1 MKYLLQ
7 KCFIELLIKTMT
19 IFSVKDFES
28 INAGSKLGG
37 QINIFT
43 FSKFRWQIRAS
54 KAAFNILIHALII
67 QQLKSY
73 NLNESK
79 MKSLLQKRLIK
90 LLIKPITI
98 FSVICFYFETTN
110 GGSKLG
116 EKTLVFIFSNLVTK
130 CSFKGNVYHNN

>member
-54 KAAFNILIHALII
+54 KAAFNLLIHALII

-79 MKSLLQKRLIK
+79 MKSLLQKRLNK
-90 LLIKPITI
+90 
-98 FSVICFYFETTN
+98 
-110 GGSKLG
+110 
-116 EKTLVFIFSNLVTK
+116 
-130 CSFKGNVYHNN
+130 